1 MSVLMEFAMFPTDKG
16 ISVSSEVSKVIEMI
30 RNTGYN
36 YKLGSMG
43 TTVETDTMPQAL
55 EVLNKA
61 YQILEKNSARIYSSV
76 KFDIK
81 KGPVGRIEAKMKSI
95 ENKIGQVNL

>member
-1 MSVLMEFAMFPTDKG
+1 MEFAMFPTDKG

-30 RNTGYN
+30 RNSGHD

-43 TTVETDTMPQAL
+43 TTVETDTMQQAL
-55 EVLNKA
+55 EVLHKA
-61 YQILEKNSARIYSSV
+61 YSILEKNSARIYSSV

-81 KGPVGRIEAKMKSI
+81 KSPSGRIEAKLKSI
-95 ENKIGQVNL
+95 EDKIGNVSK

>member
-30 RNTGYN
+30 RNSGHQ

-43 TTVETDTMPQAL
+43 TTVETETMQQAL
-55 EVLNKA
+55 EILNKA
-61 YQILEKNSARIYSSV
+61 CQVLEKNSERIYSSV

-81 KGPVGRIEAKMKSI
+81 KGAPGRIEAKLQSI
-95 ENKIGQVNL
+95 EDKIGEVMK

>member
-16 ISVSSEVSKVIEMI
+16 ISVSSDVSKIIEMI
-30 RNTGYN
+30 RNSGFS

-43 TTVETDTMPQAL
+43 TTVETDTMNQAL
-55 EVLNKA
+55 DILNKA
-61 YQILEKNSARIYSSV
+61 YNILERNSARIYSSV

-81 KGPVGRIEAKMKSI
+81 KGPAGRIEAKLKSI
-95 ENKIGQVNL
+95 ENKIGKVSK